1 MNKTHKDQ
9 AMKYIAALA
18 VLVCL
23 GSPASAQFTSHKL
36 SEAKPGALRVF
47 ATEAVASELD
57 SVLKEAEAATGKT
70 VTVEYGSARGD
81 LRDKILAGQS
91 FEVAVLLP
99 DVNAELLKRGKVR
112 PGGFPV
118 ARVPAAIG
126 LRGDGRGVDV
136 STPAGLKAALLK
148 ARSVKYFPTGAV
160 LDSIHK
166 IFTSLNVTGKIR
178 DTSKLTTPVKLGP
191 GEYEI
196 CIYPIT
202 EVLTLKELK
211 NLGPVIPQ
219 FQIPAV
225 VEASI
230 GKHANDAR
238 AARAL
243 IAFMQGPQMIK
254 ALKKSGMEA
263 GK

>member
-1 MNKTHKDQ
+1 
-9 AMKYIAALA
+9 MKYAAALA
-18 VLVCL
+18 ALAFLSV
-23 GSPASAQFTSHKL
+23 PAHAQFTSHKL
-36 SEAKPGALRVF
+36 SEAKPGALRMFV
-47 ATEAVASELD
+47 TEAVGAELD
-57 SVLKEAEAATGKT
+57 SVLTQAEAAIAKPITI
-70 VTVEYGSARGD
+70 EYGSARGD
-81 LRDKILAGQS
+81 LREKILAGQK

-99 DVNAELLKRGKVR
+99 DVNAEMVKRGKMLR
-112 PGGFPV
+112 GGFPI

-148 ARSVKYFPTGAV
+148 AKSVKYFPTGAV
-160 LDSIHK
+160 LASIHK
-166 IFTSLNVTGKIR
+166 IFTSLNVTDKIH
-178 DTSKLTTPVKLGP
+178 DTSKLTAPVPLGP

-219 FQIPAV
+219 FQIPAI
-225 VEASI
+225 VEAAI
-230 GKHANDAR
+230 GKDADDVK
-238 AARAL
+238 AARAM
-243 IAFMQGPQMIK
+243 IAFMQGPAMAK
-254 ALKKSGMEA
+254 ALIKSGMEA

>member
-1 MNKTHKDQ
+1 MRIIT
-9 AMKYIAALA
+9 AFAALTLLA
-18 VLVCL
+18 T
-23 GSPASAQFTSHKL
+23 PAGAQFTSHRL
-36 SEAKPGALRVF
+36 SEARPGTLRVF
-47 ATEAVASELD
+47 ATEAVGAELD
-57 SVLKEAEAATGKT
+57 SLLKQAEAAVGKPI
-70 VTVEYGSARGD
+70 TVEYGSARGD
-81 LRDKILAGQS
+81 LRDKILAGQD

-99 DVNAELLKRGKVR
+99 DVNAELLKRGKVL
-112 PGGFPV
+112 PGGFTI

-136 STPAGLKAALLK
+136 STPAGLETALLK
-148 ARSVKYFPTGAV
+148 AKSVKYFPTGAV

-166 IFTSLNVTGKIR
+166 IFTSLHVTGKIH
-178 DTSKLTTPVKLGP
+178 DTSKRTDPVPLGP

-211 NLGPVIPQ
+211 NLGPVISP

-230 GKHANDAR
+230 GKRANDTK

-243 IAFMQGPQMIK
+243 IAFMQGPQMAK
-254 ALKKSGMEA
+254 ALRKSGMEA
-263 GK
+263 GGK